1 MFEQYT
7 SEYLLQEMI
16 NDTKPEFD
24 VSETSPLYASYAA
37 SANQVAKA
45 YRYLERVLELVF
57 ASTSEGDYLEKRTS
71 EMDVFYRD
79 AVAAIRRGEFNISV
93 PVGSRFFVEDVYF
106 IVSENENGIQLLCE
120 QEGEI
125 GNTFPVGTELLPVE
139 TIEGL
144 ETALLGEIIIPGRE
158 KEEEASLF
166 VRYQD
171 KVAEPATSGNIGH
184 YKEWVREFEGVGAV
198 RVFPNWDGPDTV
210 KVVIVDSN
218 FMPAAP
224 ELVQSIQM
232 ALDPDPGQGE
242 GLAPIGAFVTVES
255 APAYT
260 VNVSATV
267 EINSSTTIEEVKV
280 KFERLLAEHL
290 KTISFKEDVDPIVR
304 ERVVGSL
311 LFGIPGV
318 IDYSNLLINGQEA
331 NIILSASEVPVV
343 GQVTLSV

>member
-7 SEYLLQEMI
+7 SESLLQEMI

-37 SANQVAKA
+37 SANQTAKV

-71 EMDVFYRD
+71 EMDVYYRD

-106 IVSENENGIQLLCE
+106 VVSENENGIQLLCE
-120 QEGEI
+120 EEGEI
-125 GNTFPVGTELLPVE
+125 GNAFPVGTELLPVE

-158 KEEEASLF
+158 KEKEESLF
-166 VRYQD
+166 VRYQE

-210 KVVIVDSN
+210 KVVIVNSE
-218 FMPAAP
+218 FMPASP
-224 ELVQSIQM
+224 ELVRMIQT
-232 ALDPDPGQGE
+232 ALDPVPGQGE

-255 APAYT
+255 AAAST
-260 VNVSATV
+260 INVSATI
-267 EINSSTTIEEVKV
+267 EIDSSTTLETAEAQFKQV
-280 KFERLLAEHL
+280 LAEHL
-290 KTISFKEDVDPIVR
+290 KTIAFKEDVEPIVR
-304 ERVVGSL
+304 ERVIGSL
-311 LFGIPGV
+311 LVGIQGV
-318 IDYSNLLINGQEA
+318 IDYSNLLINGQTA
-331 NIILSASEVPVV
+331 NITLSESETPVV